1 MKVVILAAGQGERL
15 KPLTNN
21 IPKALLKIGNTTLLE
36 WHLDALR
43 KHGFNDIIIVAGFNR
58 EKIYNLVKSK
68 KSDVYI
74 KIVENNIYDKSGT
87 GYSLWLGIQDID
99 EEIIFMDADLF
110 YEKHIFK
117 YLNDSS
123 NILLVGKVNVDEES
137 VKVTGENNNLRE
149 IGKKVSDR
157 YFCYGEAVGII
168 RFSRKG
174 FGVLKENLKRK
185 VAEGDCKVE
194 WEGILN
200 ELSEKI
206 DIEII
211 DIEDIKWIEI
221 DFKEDYEKAKRIFN
235 EIS

>member
-1 MKVVILAAGQGERL
+1 ML
-15 KPLTNN
+15 
-21 IPKALLKIGNTTLLE
+21 
-36 WHLDALR
+36 
-43 KHGFNDIIIVAGFNR
+43 
-58 EKIYNLVKSK
+58 
-68 KSDVYI
+68 
-74 KIVENNIYDKSGT
+74 
-87 GYSLWLGIQDID
+87 
-99 EEIIFMDADLF
+99 
-110 YEKHIFK
+110 FK

-174 FGVLKENLKRK
+174 FAVLKENLKRK
-185 VAEGDCKVE
+185 VAEGNCKVE

-221 DFKEDYEKAKRIFN
+221 DKSVIIKMVDIFEKTRLDPRDAIHIASMKELGLSVIVSEDEDFDKVEGIERLKASKCIEKYI
-235 EIS
+235 